1 MAYLEI
7 IIGPMF
13 AGKTSYLHNIYNTH
27 HETSLITI
35 NHISDTR
42 YSVDDAMFNHDGV
55 SIPCVRTAVLGDV
68 IVPDDT
74 EVVLINECNFYPDLF
89 EFVVHQVDVKK
100 RKVYVCG
107 LDGDFQ
113 RNMFGDILKLIPYC
127 NKVIK
132 LNGIC
137 QICGQSSIY
146 SKRITNEKEQISI
159 GTDNYLPVCRECYLL

>member
-13 AGKTSYLHNIYNTH
+13 AGKTSYLHNVYKMY
-27 HETSLITI
+27 HEIPLITI

-42 YSVDDAMFNHDGV
+42 YSKEDVMFSHDGV
-55 SIPCVRTAVLGDV
+55 SIPCLKTDMLGD
-68 IVPDDT
+68 ISIPDEV
-74 EVVLINECNFYPDLF
+74 EVVLINEGNFYPDLF
-89 EFVVHQVDVKK
+89 DFVVHQVEVKK

-113 RNMFGDILKLIPYC
+113 RKLFGDILKLIPYC

-132 LNGIC
+132 LNGKC
-137 QICGQSSIY
+137 QLCDKSSIY

-159 GTDNYLPVCRECYLL
+159 GTHNYLPVCRECYSK